1 MKWLSYKGMTD
12 LNTDQELLSG
22 IEKVCRKAQEHLAYQ
37 ALSRPQRNSPQ
48 QVRQRVRQQ
57 APISRPMVS
66 PPVHRPSN
74 QVPSFQS
81 PLTAFV
87 NKAVGQ
93 KFDKTALK
101 ALVLQEKSTNPNS
114 TSTDIF
120 NKIRNALNDAGSKMS
135 DVIRTRMYLT
145 DINDWETVAR
155 VHGDIFSDIKPV
167 STLVEVSGLI
177 DKELLIE
184 IEVSAVVSDRL

>member
-1 MKWLSYKGMTD
+1 MSDRSNYSSGAPWESIAGYSRAIRVGNIIEVAGTTAVDTEGQVVGAGDISEQTD
-12 LNTDQELLSG
+12 
-22 IEKVCRKAQEHLAYQ
+22 Y
-37 ALSRPQRNSPQ
+37 
-48 QVRQRVRQQ
+48 
-57 APISRPMVS
+57 
-66 PPVHRPSN
+66 
-74 QVPSFQS
+74 
-81 PLTAFV
+81 
-87 NKAVGQ
+87 
-93 KFDKTALK
+93 
-101 ALVLQEKSTNPNS
+101 
-114 TSTDIF
+114 IF

>member
-1 MKWLSYKGMTD
+1 MIILSDRSNYSSGAPWESIAGYSRAVRVGNIIEVAGTTAVDTEGQVVGAGDIGEQTD
-12 LNTDQELLSG
+12 
-22 IEKVCRKAQEHLAYQ
+22 Y
-37 ALSRPQRNSPQ
+37 
-48 QVRQRVRQQ
+48 
-57 APISRPMVS
+57 
-66 PPVHRPSN
+66 
-74 QVPSFQS
+74 
-81 PLTAFV
+81 
-87 NKAVGQ
+87 
-93 KFDKTALK
+93 
-101 ALVLQEKSTNPNS
+101 
-114 TSTDIF
+114 IF

-184 IEVSAVVSDRL
+184 IEVSAVVSDGL

>member
-1 MKWLSYKGMTD
+1 MIILSDRSNYSSGTPWESIAGYSRAVRIGNIIEVAGTTAVDTEGQVVGAGDIIKQTD
-12 LNTDQELLSG
+12 
-22 IEKVCRKAQEHLAYQ
+22 Y
-37 ALSRPQRNSPQ
+37 
-48 QVRQRVRQQ
+48 
-57 APISRPMVS
+57 
-66 PPVHRPSN
+66 
-74 QVPSFQS
+74 
-81 PLTAFV
+81 
-87 NKAVGQ
+87 
-93 KFDKTALK
+93 
-101 ALVLQEKSTNPNS
+101 
-114 TSTDIF
+114 IF

-184 IEVSAVVSDRL
+184 IEVSAVVSGRI

>member
-1 MKWLSYKGMTD
+1 MIILSDRSNYSSGAPWESIAGYSRAVRIGNIIEVAGTTAVDTEGQVVGAGDIIKQTD
-12 LNTDQELLSG
+12 
-22 IEKVCRKAQEHLAYQ
+22 Y
-37 ALSRPQRNSPQ
+37 
-48 QVRQRVRQQ
+48 
-57 APISRPMVS
+57 
-66 PPVHRPSN
+66 
-74 QVPSFQS
+74 
-81 PLTAFV
+81 
-87 NKAVGQ
+87 
-93 KFDKTALK
+93 
-101 ALVLQEKSTNPNS
+101 
-114 TSTDIF
+114 IF

-177 DKELLIE
+177 DEELLIE